1 MLNVFYFANFIF
13 ETTLCLFYEINH
25 IHISTLTYNDIE
37 RISQLYN
44 DKKYNRYYKSK
55 KIHIQLK

>member
-1 MLNVFYFANFIF
+1 MLNVFRFANFQF
-13 ETTLCLFYEINH
+13 KTTLCLFYEIHH

-44 DKKYNRYYKSK
+44 DKKYNRYYKSQK
-55 KIHIQLK
+55 THIQLK